1 MRHPSAYLNWYIGVP
16 KVKFDLKSS
25 GLTNLKINVD
35 LGQIDLSVNYDH
47 GGNPETVRLLAER
60 YRVKPENIFV
70 TCEGTSGTNARILR
84 FIAERNPQKNEAIIE
99 YPTYEPLLRL
109 AQEYFPTV
117 KRFERKPKNNYS
129 LDVESIRASIT
140 GKTGIVIL
148 TNPHAPSAAIA
159 DKRKIKEL
167 SNLANEHDFY
177 LMCDEIYAEFNRE
190 AVPTIFSLNSE
201 KSTVT
206 TSFTKAYGLGGLKL
220 GIAILNEQL
229 VKELYQDVLNTIGNS
244 SNIVQIVAN
253 QLLKNFDK
261 LEDYSRTWLEAKTA
275 AERWLNDNNMCYF
288 PNISGVTYW
297 ITTSIPD
304 TNKWINEMTIPR
316 HSLAMVPGAHFLF
329 TNDYEVAKSNMIRI
343 GLGALTPTEQ
353 NITAALDTLQDA
365 LREH

>member
-35 LGQIDLSVNYDH
+35 LRQIDLSVNYDH

-84 FIAERNPQKNEAIIE
+84 LIAERNPQKNEAIIE

-117 KRFERKPKNNYS
+117 KRFERKPENDYGF
-129 LDVESIRASIT
+129 DVESISESIT
-140 GKTGIVIL
+140 AETGIVIL

-159 DKRKIKEL
+159 DKNKIKEL

-177 LMCDEIYAEFNRE
+177 VMCDEIYAEFNRK
-190 AVPTIFSLNSE
+190 AVPTTFSLDSE
-201 KSTVT
+201 KSIVT

-244 SNIVQIVAN
+244 ANIVQMLAN
-253 QLLKNFDK
+253 ELLRNFGK
-261 LEDYSRTWLEAKTA
+261 LEDYSRTWLKAKTA
-275 AERWLNDNNMCYF
+275 TEKWLNENNVHYHS
-288 PNISGVTYW
+288 NISGVTYW
-297 ITTSIPD
+297 ITTLIPD
-304 TNKWINEMTIPR
+304 TNRWINEITIPR

-329 TNDYEVAKSNMIRI
+329 RNDYELAKSNMIRI
-343 GLGALTPTEQ
+343 GLGDLTPTEE
-353 NITAALDTLQDA
+353 NVAAALDAFGEA
-365 LREH
+365 LRKR